1 MPRLYLT
8 PKYIQMRVVKEI
20 PHSECKISVFSWN
33 DKYLI
38 KFEQGNLE
46 QTYKISE
53 WDILEE
59 GDLNEVLNDE
69 FINKVLERFKSMSKD
84 LHEATQHL

>member
-1 MPRLYLT
+1 
-8 PKYIQMRVVKEI
+8 MRIVKEI
-20 PHSECKISVFSWN
+20 SHSECKISVFSWN

-38 KFEQGNLE
+38 KFEQGSLE

-59 GDLNEVLNDE
+59 DDLNEVISDA

-84 LHEATQHL
+84 LNEATQHL

>member
-1 MPRLYLT
+1 
-8 PKYIQMRVVKEI
+8 MRVVKEI